1 MAEGRR
7 NGAASI
13 SVDGLGFSYGK
24 REVLKDVSF
33 SVRAGEFVGIL
44 GPNGSGKTTLLNCV
58 SGALRFVNGRVGV
71 CGKDVLTI
79 GSLELARLV
88 AVVPQES
95 AMNFEFTVEEVVLMG
110 RYSHI
115 NRYRFEDER
124 DYAVAE
130 RAMRATG
137 IWRMR
142 DRLVTNLS
150 GGERQRVVIA
160 RALAQE
166 PRVLPLDEPTTHL
179 DLRHQLEVLGLIR
192 ELNQTRGLTV
202 LAVFHDLNLAARF
215 SDRLLLMDGG
225 AVMVE
230 GTPEEVLTDRNVLR
244 TFQVDAKIGRSDKGR
259 VIVEVGDVVT
269 RRGPP

>member
-7 NGAASI
+7 KGDASI
-13 SVDGLGFSYGK
+13 SVEGLGFSYGT

-58 SGALRFVNGRVGV
+58 SGALRSVNGRVGV

-115 NRYRFEDER
+115 DRYRFEDER

-142 DRLVTNLS
+142 ERLVTNLS

-166 PRVLPLDEPTTHL
+166 PRVLLLDEPTTHL

-215 SDRLLLMDGG
+215 CDRLMLVDEGRIM
-225 AVMVE
+225 AR
-230 GTPEEVLTDRNVLR
+230 GTPEEVLTAENV
-244 TFQVDAKIGRSDKGR
+244 AKAFRVNASIGRNMNGKILVD
-259 VIVEVGDVVT
+259 VGDLAGDGRT
-269 RRGPP
+269 

>member
-7 NGAASI
+7 KGDASI
-13 SVDGLGFSYGK
+13 KVEGLGFSYGK
-24 REVLKDVSF
+24 REVLKDIAF
-33 SVRAGEFVGIL
+33 LVRAGGFVGIL

-58 SGALRFVNGRVGV
+58 AGTLRYVTGKVAV
-71 CGKDVLTI
+71 CGKDILSI

-115 NRYRFEDER
+115 DRYRFEDER
-124 DYAVAE
+124 DYTVAE
-130 RAMRATG
+130 KAMRVTG
-137 IWRMR
+137 IWWLR

-166 PRVLPLDEPTTHL
+166 PKVLLLDEPTTHL
-179 DLRHQLEVLGLIR
+179 DIRHQLEVLGLIK
-192 ELNQTRGLTV
+192 ELNKARGLTV

-215 SDRLLLMDGG
+215 CDRLLLMEDGRIM
-225 AVMVE
+225 AS
-230 GTPEEVLTDRNVLR
+230 GTPEEVLTAENVAK
-244 TFQVDAKIGRSDKGR
+244 TFRVIASIGRNKKGTIL
-259 VIVEVGDVVT
+259 VDVGDVSGDEGT
-269 RRGPP
+269 